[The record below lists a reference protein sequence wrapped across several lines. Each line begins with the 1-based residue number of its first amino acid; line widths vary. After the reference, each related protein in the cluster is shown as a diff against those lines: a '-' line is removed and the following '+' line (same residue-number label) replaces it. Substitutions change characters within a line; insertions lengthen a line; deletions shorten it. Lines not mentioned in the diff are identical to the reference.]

1 MKPRQGDGTRLALRA
16 MLVDAPL
23 ETQLRT
29 CLNFMA
35 MAADEGDVVFWLKF
49 RHLLARTVL
58 QSSAKAVA

>member
-1 MKPRQGDGTRLALRA
+1 
-16 MLVDAPL
+16 
-23 ETQLRT
+23 
-29 CLNFMA
+29 